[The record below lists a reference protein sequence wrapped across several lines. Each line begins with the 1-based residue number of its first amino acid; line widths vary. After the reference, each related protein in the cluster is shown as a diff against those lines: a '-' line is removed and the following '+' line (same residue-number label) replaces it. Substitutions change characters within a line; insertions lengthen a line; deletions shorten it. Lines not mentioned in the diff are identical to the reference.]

1 VKIMGFNE
9 MAKSF
14 DTFDIGLIKWATAA
28 VVLLIAK
35 YWTALISFDWYWYV
49 IAFVVFSIR
58 PLMHMFRK

>member
-1 VKIMGFNE
+1 

-49 IAFVVFSIR
+49 IAFVIFSIR